1 MDPHTPGAGVFIFGR
16 RFRSVC
22 VRLDNI
28 RPAQCAY
35 SVWPDR
41 FVTCD
46 NYQRNDMAAGWLQS
60 LAASELAA
68 EMEVALITAGGM
80 LIAAALGFF
89 FKSISGENR
98 ASVRKMYTEAIT
110 NDANAANTY
119 MEAARGA
126 AVMMSEL
133 QKKVTD
139 LTARVET
146 LEAERSE
153 LEEKVSQLQ
162 AENKL
167 LRSVLDVRGLK
178 LP

>member
-1 MDPHTPGAGVFIFGR
+1 
-16 RFRSVC
+16 
-22 VRLDNI
+22 
-28 RPAQCAY
+28 
-35 SVWPDR
+35 
-41 FVTCD
+41 
-46 NYQRNDMAAGWLQS
+46 MAK
-60 LAASELAA
+60 
-68 EMEVALITAGGM
+68 MEVALITAGGM
-80 LIAAALGFF
+80 LVAAALGFF

-98 ASVRKMYTEAIT
+98 ATVRKMYAEAIT

-133 QKKVTD
+133 QNQVKA

-146 LEAERSE
+146 LEVERDE
-153 LEEKVSQLQ
+153 LERKVALVQ

-167 LRSVLDVRGLK
+167 LREVLDLRGIK

>member
-1 MDPHTPGAGVFIFGR
+1 
-16 RFRSVC
+16 
-22 VRLDNI
+22 
-28 RPAQCAY
+28 
-35 SVWPDR
+35 
-41 FVTCD
+41 
-46 NYQRNDMAAGWLQS
+46 MAAGWLQS

-80 LIAAALGFF
+80 LIAAALGFL

-139 LTARVET
+139 LTTRVET

-162 AENKL
+162 SENKL